1 MYEKLNGIVLNV
13 VRYSDRNNI
22 VHVYTDR
29 HGLMSF
35 AVPQGNTH
43 GSRMRKSML
52 MPMSI
57 IEMEARVMPGRELAT
72 MHDMRR
78 SVQLMSIY
86 ADPVKSAVAMFM
98 SEVLTHV
105 IQEREEN
112 VALYSYIYKVVQL
125 LEHSTRG
132 VANFHI
138 CFLFGLGV
146 LLGIEP
152 DVSSY
157 RPGYCFDMNEGLF
170 VAPGVR
176 GGQFLGP
183 RRSQVIVLLSRMRFD
198 NLHLFKF
205 NRNQRNEV
213 LDLILDYFKIH
224 NTTLGTLRS
233 PEVLKQLF
241 V

>member
-13 VRYSDRNNI
+13 VKYSDRNNI
-22 VHVYTDR
+22 VHIYTDA

-35 AVPQGNTH
+35 AVPQGATR
-43 GSRMRKSML
+43 GARMRNSML
-52 MPMSI
+52 MPLSI
-57 IEMEARVMPGRELAT
+57 VEMEARMVPNRELAT

-78 SVQLMSIY
+78 TVNLMSIY
-86 ADPVKSAVAMFM
+86 CDPVKSAIAMFM

-112 VALYSYIYKVVQL
+112 AALYTYIYRAIEL

-132 VANFHI
+132 IANFHI
-138 CFLFGLGV
+138 CFLFRLGA

-152 DVSSY
+152 DMASY
-157 RPGYCFDMNEGLF
+157 QPGYCFDMSGGEF
-170 VAPGVR
+170 VPSGMR
-176 GGQFLGP
+176 GGRLLGP

-198 NLHLFKF
+198 NLHLFRF
-205 NRNQRNEV
+205 NREQRNEV
-213 LDLILDYFKIH
+213 LDVILDYYKIH
-224 NTTLGTLRS
+224 NSTLGTLRS
-233 PEVLKQLF
+233 PEILKQLF